1 MSRRSRSAR
10 REAIEQNP
18 FDAGS
23 GPSQK
28 HRRLLW
34 AAVLI
39 VATAGVTV
47 GAVHLAESFHR
58 ADPRTAEVEELIRA
72 TTFARGPARTSK
84 ATASA
89 SWKTPPSS
97 SSTRMGRSRTT
108 LCPPSLRTKASSS
121 AGRNASEV
129 PVSIEIRFES
139 ELARVV
145 VNWKL
150 STGVSEVLG
159 YDHFT
164 LLKRNGKWGIVNL
177 AFYNTKVS
185 GQPPPE

>member
-58 ADPRTAEVEELIRA
+58 ADPRAAEVEELIRRYFRTWSSQDIQGYGECFLENA
-72 TTFARGPARTSK
+72 SIQFIDPDGKIENYALPAFL
-84 ATASA
+84 ADQ
-89 SWKTPPSS
+89 
-97 SSTRMGRSRTT
+97 GEF
-108 LCPPSLRTKASSS
+108 LR